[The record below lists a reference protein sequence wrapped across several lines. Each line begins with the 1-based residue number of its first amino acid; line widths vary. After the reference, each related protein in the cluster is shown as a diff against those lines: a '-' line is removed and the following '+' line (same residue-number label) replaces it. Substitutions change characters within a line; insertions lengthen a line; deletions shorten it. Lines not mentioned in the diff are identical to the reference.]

1 MHNIIVIIKR
11 VHSGMD
17 WTQHSEFYAQNSC
30 SRKIGKFSGR
40 FKFRNRPWSKQFWPT
55 VRGTSSAQVTRHI
68 EQNIVDYLRR
78 AYPSIIAKFGKGL
91 TIDLATN
98 NDVISTT
105 RPCNTCTPMLKKTV
119 PLATIVYKD
128 NGEILRQKVQDLD
141 SELAVATSGAKLRS
155 RAADH
160 L

>member
-11 VHSGMD
+11 VHFGMD

-40 FKFRNRPWSKQFWPT
+40 YKFRNRPWSKRFWPT

-78 AYPSIIAKFGKGL
+78 ASPSIIAKLGKGL

-98 NDVISTT
+98 NDAISTT

-119 PLATIVYKD
+119 PSATIIYKER
-128 NGEILRQKVQDLD
+128 GVTVRQKVQNLD
-141 SELAVATSGAKLRS
+141 SALAIPTSGAKLRS
-155 RAADH
+155 RASGR